1 MIARKAA
8 LEASGHNS
16 SAATQRQGEER
27 WAELTE
33 RASNPSGKMGN
44 YDSEA
49 QAAAGQLCTP
59 ALPRSATGM
68 LNLTR
73 LDSKVFFGGDTT
85 IAYLA
90 QECDARQDLLPKAK
104 RSKGLKSL
112 GKCTESAVVLL
123 KRLVR
128 YHHGAEFDFASALK
142 NKTEVL
148 VPNIRRT

>member
-8 LEASGHNS
+8 LEASGHSS
-16 SAATQRQGEER
+16 SAAT
-27 WAELTE
+27 
-33 RASNPSGKMGN
+33 SGKMGN

>member
-85 IAYLA
+85 MPTLHRSAMLA
-90 QECDARQDLLPKAK
+90 RTSCPRRSEAK
-104 RSKGLKSL
+104 
-112 GKCTESAVVLL
+112 V
-123 KRLVR
+123 
-128 YHHGAEFDFASALK
+128 
-142 NKTEVL
+142 
-148 VPNIRRT
+148 